1 MSSNAPVPLPRT
13 AVVIGISDPV
23 EQARAELKAA
33 LAAIE
38 QKGNIPRRV
47 TVATERGV
55 QKARAFNRRNPAAA
69 AAVVVA
75 GAAVVGALVWW
86 IVKTY
91 AD

>member
-13 AVVIGISDPV
+13 AVALGITDPV

-47 TVATERGV
+47 GDATDRGIK
-55 QKARAFNRRNPAAA
+55 KARAFNRRNPTAT
-69 AAVVVA
+69 AVAVVA
-75 GAAVVGALVWW
+75 GAAAIGALVWW
-86 IVKTY
+86 AVKTF